1 MPMEINIIDNITS
14 WQELESEWHAL
25 VESSAINM
33 PFLSYVY
40 QRNWWET
47 IGGGEWPADNSSLR
61 IITAR
66 KAGKLV
72 GIAPLFFT
80 QKQGHQPALHFI
92 GSYEVSDYL
101 DFIVSEEDTA
111 EFIPA
116 VLSFLHQHPDSTNKQ
131 LDLYNILDSSSSL
144 PIIREQASLNHWEYQ
159 EEIIQPSP
167 YLSIPE
173 NWDQYMATLNKKY
186 RHEIRRKLRRAEETE
201 LHCYVVTDPLTLDE
215 EINSFIEMMALDPEK
230 EAFLSGKMREH
241 IMTTAKIAFEQGWLH
256 LAYLTINNEKAA
268 SYMNFLIN
276 NHLLIFNSS
285 WNRNFS
291 HYSPGWVLLA
301 KVIKWAIKHDVK
313 IVDFMRGD
321 EAYKYQFG
329 GVDRFVIRATLSL

>member
-1 MPMEINIIDNITS
+1 MEFNIIDNPAS
-14 WQELESEWHAL
+14 WHEINAEWHAL
-25 VESSAINM
+25 VESCAINM

-47 IGGGEWPADNSSLR
+47 LGGGEWPAENSFLR

-66 KAGKLV
+66 KAGKLI
-72 GIAPLFFT
+72 GIAPLFLT
-80 QKQGHQPALHFI
+80 QKEDHEPALHFI

-101 DFIVSEEDTA
+101 DFIVSEYDSP

-116 VLSFLHQHPDSTNKQ
+116 LLNFLNQHPDPSLKR
-131 LDLYNILDSSSSL
+131 LDLFNILDSSSSL
-144 PIIREQASLNHWEYQ
+144 PIIREQVSLNHWEYR

-167 YLSIPE
+167 YLTIPE
-173 NWDQYMATLNKKY
+173 NWDQYMATLSKKY

-215 EINSFIEMMALDPEK
+215 EIYSFIDMMALDPEK
-230 EAFLSGKMREH
+230 EAFLTDTMRGH
-241 IMTTAKIAFEQGWLH
+241 IATTAKIAFDQGWLH
-256 LAYLTINNEKAA
+256 LAYLIINNEKAA

-276 NHLLIFNSS
+276 NHLLIFNSA

-291 HYSPGWVLLA
+291 QYSPGWVLLA
-301 KVIKWAIKHDVK
+301 KVIKWAIKHNIK

-329 GVDRFVIRATLSL
+329 GVDRFVVRATLSL